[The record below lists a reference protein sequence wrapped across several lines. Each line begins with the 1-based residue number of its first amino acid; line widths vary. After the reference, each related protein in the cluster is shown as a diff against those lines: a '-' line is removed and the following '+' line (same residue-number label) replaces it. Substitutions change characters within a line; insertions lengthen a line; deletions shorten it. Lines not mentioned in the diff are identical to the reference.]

1 MNTDRPDGANPL
13 VPAPADPIDPRHRPV
28 VFYVPPR
35 RVSPLRRAPG
45 LAATTGSCLLIVP
58 MLVIALANPS
68 TSSSIAGTTPQH
80 ELVVPATGSE
90 DPPATV
96 PQSTAVPLPQQAAT
110 TVPSAAR
117 PPSVTVGTR
126 LVAAAELSV
135 VGSGRSAAVG
145 PRTTSTTTST
155 TVASAK
161 VAPAK
166 VAPAKIAPAKV
177 APAKIAPVKVTPTTP
192 SPQAPVPGAVPS
204 PAPTPPCPS
213 SAGPVITT
221 TSGST
226 EGPVA
231 TIEGTVG
238 SSTGIDSTPLAT
250 VPTETSTPK

>member
-1 MNTDRPDGANPL
+1 MNSDPPDGANPL

-68 TSSSIAGTTPQH
+68 TSSSIAGTTLQR

-90 DPPATV
+90 DPPATI
-96 PQSTAVPLPQQAAT
+96 PPSTAVPLPQRPAAPA
-110 TVPSAAR
+110 VPSAGH

-145 PRTTSTTTST
+145 TRTTSTATTST
-155 TVASAK
+155 TVT
-161 VAPAK
+161 PAK
-166 VAPAKIAPAKV
+166 TTPAKIT
-177 APAKIAPVKVTPTTP
+177 PAKITPTTP
-192 SPQAPVPGAVPS
+192 SPQAPVPAPDPS
-204 PAPTPPCPS
+204 PAPTPACPS
-213 SAGPVITT
+213 SAGGVITAA
-221 TSGST
+221 SGST

-231 TIEGTVG
+231 TIQGMTG
-238 SSTGIDSTPLAT
+238 SSTGSDSTPLA